1 MSAAE
6 INKIKLN
13 LIAWI
18 NQLSE
23 VDVIS
28 FLDGLKSSKSKGDW
42 WDQLDSDQRNLLIKG
57 LKEADNKKTISSEKF
72 WRELKND

>member
-18 NQLSE
+18 NQLSD
-23 VDVIS
+23 VDVLS
-28 FLDGLKSSKSKGDW
+28 FLDGIKSSRSKGDW
-42 WDQLDSDQRNLLIKG
+42 WDNLNPEQQKIILKG
-57 LKEADNKKTISSEKF
+57 IKEAENGKTMNSEKF
-72 WRELKND
+72 WKSLKNA